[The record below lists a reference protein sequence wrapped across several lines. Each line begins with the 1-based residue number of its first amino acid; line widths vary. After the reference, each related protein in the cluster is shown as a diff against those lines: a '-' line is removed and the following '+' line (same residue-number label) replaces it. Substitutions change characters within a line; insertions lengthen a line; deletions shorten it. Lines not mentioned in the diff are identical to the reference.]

1 MSDLPSQTI
10 EEAPASY
17 SWTAKH
23 RVGGVWKSSEP
34 VEFAIA
40 PTSAVTVR
48 ANALTVSAK
57 AAALAL
63 ALALVIMNAAMQV
76 VAGMMQV
83 ASLGKAICPECR

>member
-23 RVGGVWKSSEP
+23 RIGGVWKSSEP

-63 ALALVIMNAAMQV
+63 ALVIMNAAMQV

>member
-1 MSDLPSQTI
+1 MSGYSSQTI

-23 RVGGVWKSSEP
+23 RVGGVRKSSEP

-48 ANALTVSAK
+48 ANALTVSDMV
-57 AAALAL
+57 AATLAIVKL
-63 ALALVIMNAAMQV
+63 NAAILLA
-76 VAGMMQV
+76 VALEPV
-83 ASLGKAICPECR
+83 ASLGMLICPECR

>member
-63 ALALVIMNAAMQV
+63 VIMNAAMQV

>member
-23 RVGGVWKSSEP
+23 RVGGVRKTSEP

-57 AAALAL
+57 VAAALAF
-63 ALALVIMNAAMQV
+63 VKTNAAIL
-76 VAGMMQV
+76 VAAALEQV
-83 ASLGKAICPECR
+83 ASLGMNICPECR